1 MNRFCKIFIFIFI
14 FSLLFLIQETKAT
27 RLYFDSI
34 ENGVEVRLDTE
45 NENINAVDIN
55 LDFSSGLEL
64 KDFSDG
70 GSIISL
76 WAERPELGSKQSS
89 FSGLVPGGFRGDG
102 LLLKLILES
111 KEIGDRKISFKEDSN
126 VLLNDGRGTPASLRF
141 TNYYE
146 SQIIEEVDVPVDSAP
161 QDTNLPEAFEPRL
174 VQMNDVFDGRY
185 FVVFSAQDKDSGVDY
200 YEVFDDGEWVKAESP
215 YVLKNQNLEDLRKN
229 LQVRAIDKAGNERIE
244 KVSLEKESTWYKKY
258 FIWGIIAVM
267 GLVVFVVWK
276 ISKKKSALV

>member
-1 MNRFCKIFIFIFI
+1 MNRFCKIFI